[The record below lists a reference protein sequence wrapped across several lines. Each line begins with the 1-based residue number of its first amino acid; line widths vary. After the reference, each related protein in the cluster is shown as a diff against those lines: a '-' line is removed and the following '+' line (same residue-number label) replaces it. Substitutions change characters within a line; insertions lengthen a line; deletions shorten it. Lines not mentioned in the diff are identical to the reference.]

1 MDSVLWLFLNMLWTV
16 SSGYFGCA
24 VDIVLWL
31 LWICCG
37 QCLLALLDM
46 LWTVSSGYFGYA
58 VDSVLSFMHLQRIVC
73 DVIKCSLSDTFHSDR
88 KSTTWVASVMGGRTV
103 GAQTTTDC
111 DVWSYKLHSSCFSF
125 K

>member
-58 VDSVLSFMHLQRIVC
+58 VDSVLWLFWICCGQCPLAILDML
-73 DVIKCSLSDTFHSDR
+73 
-88 KSTTWVASVMGGRTV
+88 WTV
-103 GAQTTTDC
+103 
-111 DVWSYKLHSSCFSF
+111 SSPSCIYNESCAM
-125 K
+125 